1 MWEWLKSPHENGEEL
16 GMGLWHWVYRI
27 RKLETWTYN
36 MYNHIYL
43 YIFILIAS
51 FLGWLKWQLPVLAIP
66 RKIEQVWRGE
76 VYRHILLWDSCFP
89 YGKECTCIQWFW
101 WIAGSRRNNPGF
113 WSLVEVTHE
122 GWLAAAKV
130 SNQTSSTE
138 STGQPRQSNTV
149 GAIFDCSNHFNREK
163 PALEQMLF
171 NKMSELETRV
181 KILLKSN
188 KWASITK
195 QSLRVV
201 VLAWCRKCPTEG
213 KGKLAAWI
221 DSDR

>member
-1 MWEWLKSPHENGEEL
+1 MKFIAIFYCGILVFHLWELFEPNQSKSLKLLN
-16 GMGLWHWVYRI
+16 
-27 RKLETWTYN
+27 
-36 MYNHIYL
+36 
-43 YIFILIAS
+43 LI
-51 FLGWLKWQLPVLAIP
+51 KTMQ
-66 RKIEQVWRGE
+66 KN
-76 VYRHILLWDSCFP
+76 
-89 YGKECTCIQWFW
+89 GKECTCIQWFW

-113 WSLVEVTHE
+113 WSLEVDVEVTHE

-149 GAIFDCSNHFNREK
+149 GAIFDCSNHFNRGK

-188 KWASITK
+188 KWASTTK